1 MIWIIQ
7 RLYSEQ
13 VDQLTTPTESSKEF
27 PIRGCVLSP
36 RVLRCVGVGHARLET
51 SWTSFWDQGCKETS
65 QALTDLRFAD
75 DILLFAL
82 SPQKVLEMLRS
93 LVLYLRQVGLV
104 LNASKT
110 KLMTTQAQPP
120 DRVWFQADSY
130 IDVVHGNSSHKWF
143 WAVSCP
149 WMVTTLRDVE
159 FHFYAAALAF
169 WANRRILRDRHV
181 P

>member
-1 MIWIIQ
+1 MCVEPSCFALCWSGPCATGNKLDIILGSRLQ
-7 RLYSEQ
+7 RN
-13 VDQLTTPTESSKEF
+13 V
-27 PIRGCVLSP
+27 
-36 RVLRCVGVGHARLET
+36 
-51 SWTSFWDQGCKETS
+51 

-82 SPQKVLEMLRS
+82 SPQKDLEMLRS

-149 WMVTTLRDVE
+149 WMVTTLRMLSFIFTRQHLLSGRTDGFCVTGMS
-159 FHFYAAALAF
+159 H
-169 WANRRILRDRHV
+169 NRFASNFSR
-181 P
+181 PS